1 MDRHT
6 GDRQDEHE
14 SGVAGEATDRPGRGA
29 RRRWVR
35 ARIETDEET
44 YEARLRVEHS
54 QRGLGELL
62 DDGRAYLGLWD
73 AVPNGTLIPQ
83 DFLAIHKGAIRSVT
97 LLRGEPGPD
106 RESRS

>member
-35 ARIETDEET
+35 ARI
-44 YEARLRVEHS
+44 
-54 QRGLGELL
+54 ELL